1 MVIPM
6 NLRKFFRALLGIQ
19 SLEVRILMALND
31 ATARLTASIA
41 TLGTDVSTQLDA
53 ISAEI
58 KQVADAVANGNTD
71 GLEAQLN
78 ALADQVDGISTQV
91 TDSTSQLAADDAA
104 APVDPNAPV

>member
-1 MVIPM
+1 M
-6 NLRKFFRALLGIQ
+6 NFRNFLRALLGIHN
-19 SLEVRILMALND
+19 LEVRILMALND

-41 TLGTDVSTQLDA
+41 TLGTDVATQLDA

-58 KQVADAVANGNTD
+58 KQVADAVAAGNTD

-91 TDSTSQLAADDAA
+91 TDSTSQLGADDAA
-104 APVDPNAPV
+104 PAA